1 MSKLIEKYLIK
12 QVQEDIEE
20 YLMEN
25 NADSSVKKGD
35 LFLEWALA
43 NVFQLRED
51 EIENAVAIGGKSDN
65 GIDAVF
71 EINNELF
78 IIQSKYGSSQNI
90 DAIHRFIN
98 DALRLLETSP
108 DTKREAVIDATL
120 EIRKAFKTEKKINCY
135 YITNNN
141 LNDWERSQITKALDG
156 RIFINTNF
164 YILDIDGIVEKI
176 QLSKGELPFD
186 FKNKNFKVKHNRAFT
201 VDGKNGLTYITAV
214 TLKNFADFISQDKDS
229 DLIFYSNIRNYLNS
243 TSINSGIKKTL
254 ENAPQDFWYYNNGI
268 TVVCEDIVDKNSI
281 LVVKAPQIVNGC
293 QTAKNIYATYKKK
306 SYQTAQDIL
315 EDGQILIRFIKIK
328 NIDALDKKE
337 FRDNITRY
345 TNSQNAVKGL
355 DFYALDHFQRDLK
368 IEFEK
373 KGYYYEIQRGSYSAE
388 KNRRKKKDQFKGAPN
403 YNYLIKDYNSAKK
416 FVLPAK
422 EVIQAFTAGIKM
434 MPNIAYSRANELTP
448 MGKRWE
454 EIMNEETKSFSV
466 ESFLFPYLTWM
477 YAKNTLKFNRTS
489 ESDSYKKYAAFLF
502 VSTHYLLLLKL
513 INKVNK
519 VENDKLTSELTE
531 LLNKVYSDQD
541 LNGFL
546 LNITNITLKSFFR
559 DSQIREA
566 VGDDIRGFIRK
577 ISNNSLYWDILSNTL
592 NYEIEDSILETSEWK
607 SLKLLLEF
615 KDIDNSNISN

>member
-293 QTAKNIYATYKKK
+293 QTAKNIYAT
-306 SYQTAQDIL
+306 SL
-315 EDGQILIRFIKIK
+315 V
-328 NIDALDKKE
+328 
-337 FRDNITRY
+337 
-345 TNSQNAVKGL
+345 S
-355 DFYALDHFQRDLK
+355 H
-368 IEFEK
+368 
-373 KGYYYEIQRGSYSAE
+373 
-388 KNRRKKKDQFKGAPN
+388 
-403 YNYLIKDYNSAKK
+403 K
-416 FVLPAK
+416 F
-422 EVIQAFTAGIKM
+422 
-434 MPNIAYSRANELTP
+434 
-448 MGKRWE
+448 
-454 EIMNEETKSFSV
+454 
-466 ESFLFPYLTWM
+466 
-477 YAKNTLKFNRTS
+477 
-489 ESDSYKKYAAFLF
+489 
-502 VSTHYLLLLKL
+502 
-513 INKVNK
+513 
-519 VENDKLTSELTE
+519 
-531 LLNKVYSDQD
+531 
-541 LNGFL
+541 
-546 LNITNITLKSFFR
+546 
-559 DSQIREA
+559 
-566 VGDDIRGFIRK
+566 
-577 ISNNSLYWDILSNTL
+577 
-592 NYEIEDSILETSEWK
+592 
-607 SLKLLLEF
+607 
-615 KDIDNSNISN
+615 